1 MANGMSIRKISFGD
15 QQEIRAADVEI
26 HGGYAYFDLVTPSGR
41 NSVSLQVIGEQ
52 QIPNALAASAAAYA
66 LKVSNENI
74 ATGLTLAKPSS
85 KWRMEVTETKGIQ
98 FINDYYNANP
108 ESMRAAIKTLVLL
121 SQESGGSSWAILG
134 KMHELGSIE
143 ISAHEEIVKFC
154 SDLSVDHLVSVGTD
168 LYKLA
173 GDQKNTKHML
183 FHNCSDVSAVLQL
196 VDNFSVG
203 DVVLLKASRS
213 EKFEDL
219 ARAINLR
226 WNGERL

>member
-1 MANGMSIRKISFGD
+1 
-15 QQEIRAADVEI
+15 
-26 HGGYAYFDLVTPSGR
+26 
-41 NSVSLQVIGEQ
+41 
-52 QIPNALAASAAAYA
+52 
-66 LKVSNENI
+66 
-74 ATGLTLAKPSS
+74 
-85 KWRMEVTETKGIQ
+85 MEVTETKGIQ

-108 ESMRAAIKTLVLL
+108 ESMKAAIKTLVLL

-143 ISAHEEIVKFC
+143 ISAHEAIVKYC
-154 SDLSVDHLVSVGTD
+154 IDLGVDHLVSVSTD

-173 GDQKNTKHML
+173 GDQKSAKHML
-183 FHNCSDVSAVLQL
+183 LHNCSDADAVLQL

-219 ARAINLR
+219 AQAVNLR
-226 WNGERL
+226 WNGEQL